1 MADVTIKN
9 LKADVDDSAP
19 KFGMA
24 PAIEAHFARDDI
36 GAEKFGLSYQR
47 LAPDARMPF
56 GHTHS
61 EQEEVYVIVG
71 GSGRVKV
78 DDDVHEIEQWD
89 AVRVSAGAMRNFEAG
104 ADGLE
109 YVAFGAP
116 NTGGKDVE
124 MVQGWWP
131 EEE

>member
-1 MADVTIKN
+1 MANVTIRN
-9 LKADVDDSAP
+9 LKADVEDAAP
-19 KFGMA
+19 GFGMA
-24 PAIEAHFARDDI
+24 PDVEAHFARDDI
-36 GAEKFGLSYQR
+36 GATNFGLSYQR
-47 LAPDARMPF
+47 LAPEARMPF

-61 EQEEVYVIVG
+61 EQEEVYVITA

-78 DDDVHEIEQWD
+78 DDDVHEVSQWD
-89 AVRVSAGAMRNFEAG
+89 AVRVSPGAMRNFEAG

-131 EEE
+131 ADG